1 MRTMSTNRLVLSALI
16 LAAIASTASANSYR
30 GEINVGGGSSEIE
43 YEGFSEADKSN
54 YGVISGTYYFNDVA
68 TRNHPLAEAAFL
80 ERSSGISFTYSR
92 DRTRFDDALVDILP
106 NGDVEYVGDGRFTTT
121 ASFSSADVEF
131 YIPNSI
137 FYIGGGIGEGRFNT
151 RYRVDTGDEL
161 ISGSYSEDT
170 GTFWSLRAGI
180 TPVDGLL
187 VWSEFYKDQELDDEW
202 NINAKYVMDWSG
214 NALNLEAGYEH
225 FYGNDSLALAAD
237 FYFDR
242 TFSLGATYTYY
253 DDTDAN
259 DDYGLRLRK
268 FFTDKFAVE
277 TSFVTS
283 DVEDSYLVGATL
295 RF

>member
-1 MRTMSTNRLVLSALI
+1 MCTNTFILSAI
-16 LAAIASTASANSYR
+16 ALAATASAASANSYR
-30 GEINVGGGSSEIE
+30 GELNVGGGSSEIE

-54 YGVISGTYYFNDVA
+54 YGIVSGTYYFSDVA

-92 DRTRFDDALVDILP
+92 DRTRFEDVLVDTLP
-106 NGDVEYVGDGRFTTT
+106 NGDAEIIGEGRFTTT
-121 ASFSSADVEF
+121 STFSSADIEF

-137 FYIGGGIGEGRFNT
+137 FYIGGGIGEGTFKT
-151 RYRVDTGDEL
+151 RYRVTDGDEL
-161 ISGSYSEDT
+161 ITGSYSEDT

-187 VWSEFYKDQELDDEW
+187 VWSEFYKDQEVDDEW
-202 NINAKYVMDWSG
+202 NINAKYVMDLSG
-214 NALNLEAGYEH
+214 NALNLEASYDH
-225 FYGNDSLALAAD
+225 FYGNDSLGLAAD

-253 DDTDAN
+253 DDTNAN

-283 DVEDSYLVGATL
+283 DIEDSYLVGATL